1 MNPKMNSL
9 VATLVLVA
17 SIAFLYLSG
26 SLLAKL
32 TAGIALQIAA
42 AVLMLWTRITFG
54 ARSFHATANPT
65 EGGLVTSGPYRFWRH
80 PIYAAVL
87 LFVWTGVFTQ
97 GAPPSFITV
106 LLAAAATLATGVR
119 IYTEELLLKA
129 AFPGYA
135 DYATRT
141 KRVIPFVF

>member
-1 MNPKMNSL
+1 MNSL
-9 VATLVLVA
+9 V
-17 SIAFLYLSG
+17 
-26 SLLAKL
+26 
-32 TAGIALQIAA
+32 
-42 AVLMLWTRITFG
+42 
-54 ARSFHATANPT
+54 
-65 EGGLVTSGPYRFWRH
+65 TSEPYRFWRH

-97 GAPPSFITV
+97 GAAPSFIPI

-119 IYTEELLLKA
+119 IYSEELLLQA

-135 DYATRT
+135 DYASRT

>member
-1 MNPKMNSL
+1 MNSL

-42 AVLMLWTRITFG
+42 AVLMLWARITFG

-97 GAPPSFITV
+97 GAPPSLIAI
-106 LLAAAATLATGVR
+106 LLAAAATLAVAAR
-119 IYTEELLLKA
+119 IYSEELLLNA
-129 AFPGYA
+129 SFPGYA
-135 DYATRT
+135 EYAART